1 MSSTATTWC
10 CLNPLTWRSA
20 RSSWNDTTHTNPS
33 LCARTFSPT
42 SQLSREIS
50 TFKTTTFHQPN
61 YDTDAMKQMTI
72 DTHNKYPMS
81 RRSPPEIYVPPPVL
95 FTTRP
100 SSHLTPTH
108 SSYTTSTTLSTPKPY
123 TPIGSP
129 CHSPRASGWT
139 SSWTP
144 YTPPAKLDPTADTH
158 LTPPNMSYHYGQTP
172 IKDGYFSPGQP
183 LELNI
188 VSSLGNNTIL
198 NAVLDVMHQK

>member
-42 SQLSREIS
+42 SQFSREIS

-100 SSHLTPTH
+100 SSLSPHQNPIPQSVHHAIHLEHRAGHPVGHPTH
-108 SSYTTSTTLSTPKPY
+108 
-123 TPIGSP
+123 
-129 CHSPRASGWT
+129 HR
-139 SSWTP
+139 
-144 YTPPAKLDPTADTH
+144 
-158 LTPPNMSYHYGQTP
+158 
-172 IKDGYFSPGQP
+172 
-183 LELNI
+183 LN
-188 VSSLGNNTIL
+188 
-198 NAVLDVMHQK
+198 